1 MIKIIIQARMGS
13 RRLPGKMAMPI
24 IDNKGALELM
34 IERVRQVQLP
44 HMLIVATSDLPEDN
58 VIMGICNKLNV
69 VCFRG
74 SSSDV
79 LERYFKAAMTCGER
93 ADTIVRL
100 TGDCP
105 LNDANMIEEVI
116 AFYTENQVAYVSNT
130 DPPTYP
136 DGLDVE
142 VMSLKALEYAHLN
155 AKKDIEREHV
165 TVYIR
170 ENKAMFKSGNVS
182 SNINYSDLRW
192 TLDEPEDFDFIKAV
206 YQDLYP
212 KNPKFKMD
220 DILQLCKDKPELL
233 NINKQHQRNE
243 AYHKQVKESNDQ

>member
-74 SSSDV
+74 SS
-79 LERYFKAAMTCGER
+79 
-93 ADTIVRL
+93 